1 MQPRVYDEAVAL
13 SLMKVANPW
22 HSELISAIETA
33 ITPEQKSAAIVESS
47 AQLTFKLK
55 ADGLY
60 LSESLCS
67 YCPQE
72 EIFDWSPAYDM
83 DWPEAPNPAT
93 APMLPLPFTAKELAA
108 FMLDG
113 AGVGIL
119 HAITDSGCASDEEA
133 IHRHWGNHPRHR
145 HTRDAIRDALQ
156 MLAEANQ
163 HVAPL
168 DIQYQEK
175 ADELSEKYEST
186 LNQLEAKITSKKNKE
201 HLSQSLQTLRAEM
214 SAAQETAKSRRHT
227 WRKAMVHYLLAP
239 SIKKKYTQVTRWTE
253 SEKQKLLDAKMK
265 YGATKA
271 AEMFGINTSRVRRIL
286 SEGTTKKKSLPTID
300 NCWTTS
306 L

>member
-133 IHRHWGNHPRHR
+133 IHKHWGNHPRHR
-145 HTRDAIRDALQ
+145 HTRDALKEALQ
-156 MLAEANQ
+156 LLAEANE

-168 DIQYQEK
+168 NTKYQEK
-175 ADELSEKYEST
+175 ADALSEQYDSAMSQSAVDNSVEA
-186 LNQLEAKITSKKNKE
+186 NQVHAIGSLEALKT
-201 HLSQSLQTLRAEM
+201 EM
-214 SAAQETAKSRRHT
+214 SAAQDVARAMRHS
-227 WRKAMVHYLLAP
+227 WRKAMVHCLLSP
-239 SIKKKYTQVTRWTE
+239 TSKKQYTVKKRWTE
-253 SEKQKLLDAKMK
+253 AEKKNLSEARSQHGTA
-265 YGATKA
+265 KA
-271 AEMFGINTSRVRRIL
+271 AKMFGISPALVRRL
-286 SEGTTKKKSLPTID
+286 LPSNTD
-300 NCWTTS
+300 RPQKPNALHQVW
-306 L
+306 LQKG